1 MSDEETNILATVT
14 PVIYLLLDRLVIV
27 WAGGNRIPVKRG
39 RSLSHGC
46 HPQSDANRHPLIF
59 NDLYTTIGFVW

>member
-27 WAGGNRIPVKRG
+27 WAGGNRIPVKRQELEPW
-39 RSLSHGC
+39 LS
-46 HPQSDANRHPLIF
+46 PAE
-59 NDLYTTIGFVW
+59 